1 MMDTQ
6 WSDDPYEHVEQLTN
20 TVQQLRA
27 DLAAARAEIERL
39 NGWRKVAEE
48 NLQGMA
54 ICNQQLAAHQLVIKQ
69 AKKFIFEWDLAR
81 SSGEWPYR
89 VLQELRE
96 ALAVSSTEALD
107 AYVQRAVEQER
118 EWILSIYSP
127 DDSANDYLDKIR
139 GRGK

>member
-1 MMDTQ
+1 MQ
-6 WSDDPYEHVEQLTN
+6 SSNE
-20 TVQQLRA
+20 
-27 DLAAARAEIERL
+27 AEL
-39 NGWRKVAEE
+39 K
-48 NLQGMA
+48 
-54 ICNQQLAAHQLVIKQ
+54 QQLAAAKAEIELNEINLGLAVDYQKQLISDFHAERTELKQQLAARDLVIKH

-107 AYVQRAVEQER
+107 AYVQRAVLEER

-139 GRGK
+139 GRGN